1 MVRRRR
7 WTIRTCGWISLI
19 CCFAVVVGG
28 CTSAKKTPAPRA
40 KLVRVED
47 LVGKWRLVR
56 VGGESPAQLE
66 FKFKSQ
72 EVEIA
77 ADGSWT
83 SKVEFQLPD
92 SGVPDMFNA
101 NGKLTLPDSR
111 IRVESERMVVEPDF
125 FMPARPKGTPAGASE
140 YKR

>member
-1 MVRRRR
+1 MR
-7 WTIRTCGWISLI
+7 ICGWIPLI
-19 CCFAVVVGG
+19 CCFAVVVSG
-28 CTSAKKTPAPRA
+28 CTSAKETPARSA
-40 KLVRVED
+40 KSVRIED

-66 FKFKSQ
+66 IKFKSQ

-83 SKVEFQLPD
+83 SKVEFQLPGL
-92 SGVPDMFNA
+92 GVPDMFNA

-111 IRVESERMVVEPDF
+111 IRVESGRMVVEPDF
-125 FMPARPKGTPAGASE
+125 FMPARPKGTPEGASE

>member
-1 MVRRRR
+1 M
-7 WTIRTCGWISLI
+7 RTCGWIPLI
-19 CCFAVVVGG
+19 CSFALVASG

-40 KLVRVED
+40 KSVRVED
-47 LVGKWRLVR
+47 LVGKWTLVR

-66 FKFKSQ
+66 IIIKSQ
-72 EVEIA
+72 VEIA

-83 SKVEFQLPD
+83 SKIEFQLPGL
-92 SGVPDMFNA
+92 GVPDMFNA

-111 IRVESERMVVEPDF
+111 IRVEAGRMVVEPDF
-125 FMPARPKGTPAGASE
+125 FMPARPKGTPEGLSE

>member
-1 MVRRRR
+1 MG
-7 WTIRTCGWISLI
+7 TCGWIPVI
-19 CCFAVVVGG
+19 CCFAVVGGG
-28 CTSAKKTPAPRA
+28 CTSAKKTPARIA
-40 KLVRVED
+40 KAVRVED
-47 LVGKWRLVR
+47 LVGKWKLVR
-56 VGGESPAQLE
+56 VGGESPARLE
-66 FKFKSQ
+66 TQIKSQ

-83 SKVEFQLPD
+83 SKIEFQLPGL
-92 SGVPDMFNA
+92 GVPDIFNA

-125 FMPARPKGTPAGASE
+125 FMPARPKGTPEGASE